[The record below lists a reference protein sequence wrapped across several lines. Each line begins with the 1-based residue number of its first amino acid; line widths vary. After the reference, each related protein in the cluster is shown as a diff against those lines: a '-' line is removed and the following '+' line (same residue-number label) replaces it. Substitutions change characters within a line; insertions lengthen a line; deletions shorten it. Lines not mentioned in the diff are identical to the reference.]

1 VTREVNNKLYSKRKK
16 KQSRKRFLRIIL
28 SLVLIIFWFI
38 SSYSAFLIMSV
49 GSTITGAYL
58 EIDNDQNLREAPL
71 ELGVDS
77 FSLLVLGIEREDL
90 ETPGYADAILLMTV
104 NQESEATN
112 ILSLSRDLR
121 VDFTGHG
128 IQYNHLGFRYTV
140 GGAPAVVE
148 LLQRM
153 LNLPIDYVVVIDMTG
168 FAILIDEVD
177 GITVDN
183 ELEFAHGG
191 YHFPTGLIDL
201 HGSKALSYV
210 RMRMDDPDSDFGR
223 QRRQRNVA
231 AETLRSLTEPR
242 IALSR
247 HNDILAILGD
257 NVQTNL
263 TTTELITIFWNYR
276 DALAGDIELL
286 ERRGTRV
293 LINDVYFH
301 IKSDEEV
308 LEMSEKLREL
318 LGLDD

>member
-1 VTREVNNKLYSKRKK
+1 VNSKLNSKRKR
-16 KQSRKRFLRIIL
+16 KQLRKRFLRII
-28 SLVLIIFWFI
+28 SSAILIIFWLI
-38 SSYSAFLIMSV
+38 SSYGVFLILSV
-49 GSTITGAYL
+49 GSTIADAYL
-58 EIDNDQNLREAPL
+58 ELDGLQNLREGAPL

-104 NQESEATN
+104 NQENEATN
-112 ILSLSRDLR
+112 ILNLSRDLR

-128 IQYNHLGFRYTV
+128 IQYHHLGFRYTV
-140 GGAPAVVE
+140 GGASAVVE
-148 LLQRM
+148 LLQKM
-153 LNLPIDYVVVIDMTG
+153 LNFPIDYVVVIDMTG
-168 FAILIDEVD
+168 FALLIDEVN

-183 ELEFAHGG
+183 ELEFSHGG
-191 YHFPTGLIDL
+191 YHFPIGLIDL

-210 RMRMDDPDSDFGR
+210 RMRMNDPDSDFGR
-223 QRRQRNVA
+223 QSRQRNVA
-231 AETLRSLTEPR
+231 AQTLRSLMEPR

-263 TTTELITIFWNYR
+263 TTADLITIFWNYR
-276 DALAGDIELL
+276 NALTGDVELL
-286 ERRGTRV
+286 DIRGTRV

-301 IKSDEEV
+301 IKSDEEI
-308 LEMSEKLREL
+308 LEMSENLREL